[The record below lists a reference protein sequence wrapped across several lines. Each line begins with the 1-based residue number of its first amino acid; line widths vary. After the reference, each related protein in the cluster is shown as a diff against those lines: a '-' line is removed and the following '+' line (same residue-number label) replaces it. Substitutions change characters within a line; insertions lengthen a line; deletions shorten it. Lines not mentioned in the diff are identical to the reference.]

1 MKTSLKQLL
10 FIAILAITAISQA
23 QIHNNQWLFNAR
35 VGYDFPTYENNT
47 PYIDY
52 KGGLDLGL
60 SVDYYWNWFGIGADA
75 DYIWNKP
82 ESTYPTDNLFSTGNI
97 ALTDFSL
104 SEQKINRLFYGI
116 GPSFRYVNQNGRF
129 SAELNLRGGLANIK
143 GGRTELREN
152 TVINDVLNF
161 HSGYDDKNVLS
172 AKGQIRAIYFVN
184 SWLGLHAG
192 AYYLRH
198 FNVEEQLDPIYNRTA
213 GYYPVIDNQGTNT
226 VNQNALNI
234 RDESCDCDIFSVG
247 VFAGITVAFGNKK
260 AADVCPVCGEDHTP
274 HCCATC
280 GCTVTITARDKYTQ
294 QLLANTDVV
303 LEDANGTITQT
314 GTTNSYGVVVFQE
327 VATSNYLVK
336 GKLYEVNLEETTIA
350 KAEFDMCKKDGKG
363 IQKEIIYTDE
373 NFILRGNVVEC
384 NKNEGIP
391 GVDISLK
398 DTKSPSQKNTLSDT
412 DGNFIFHL
420 KQASVYSVQGA
431 KDGYFS
437 NKAEVNTINTDRNT
451 DLFIDFEMCV
461 DPCGKAIRL
470 DNIIFNLDKWDIL
483 PAARQDLDYV
493 AQLMQDNPTIKV
505 EMSSHTDSRGSNAYN
520 QELSQKRAQSTVDY
534 LLAKGISRDRLIAR
548 GAGET
553 QLLNSCADGVQCTEV
568 EHTINRR
575 TEFKVICF

>member
-1 MKTSLKQLL
+1 MKKVIKKVL
-10 FIAILAITAISQA
+10 FLAILAITAMTQG
-23 QIHNNQWLFNAR
+23 QITDNQWLFNAR

-52 KGGLDLGL
+52 KGGLELGL
-60 SVDYYWNWFGIGADA
+60 SADYYWNWFGLGADV

-82 ESTYPTDNLFSTGNI
+82 ESTYTTDNLFASTTGSL
-97 ALTDFSL
+97 LTDFSL
-104 SEQKINRLFYGI
+104 SEDKINRLFYGI
-116 GPSFRYVNQNGRF
+116 GPSFRYVNPSGRF
-129 SAELNLRGGLANIK
+129 STELNLRGGLANIK

-161 HSGYDDKNVLS
+161 HSGYDEKNVFS
-172 AKGQIRAIYFVN
+172 AKAQVRAIYFVN
-184 SWLGLHAG
+184 SWLGVHAG

-198 FNVEEQLDPIYNRTA
+198 FNVEDQTDGTFGITS
-213 GYYPVIDNQGTNT
+213 GFYPVEELDGQNI
-226 VNQNALNI
+226 VNQNAPNF
-234 RDESCDCDIFSVG
+234 REESCDCDIYSIG
-247 VFAGITVAFGNKK
+247 VFAGLTLAVGKK
-260 AADVCPVCGEDHTP
+260 ANVCPVCGDDHTP

-280 GCTVTITARDKYTQ
+280 GCSVTITARDKFSKE
-294 QLLANTDVV
+294 LLANTDVV
-303 LEDANGTITQT
+303 LEDVNGNITQT
-314 GTTNSYGVVVFQE
+314 GTTNTYGVVVFQDVE
-327 VATSNYLVK
+327 TADYVIK
-336 GKLYEVNLEETTIA
+336 GKLYEVNLEETTLS
-350 KAEFDMCKKDGKG
+350 KADFKNCKKEGKG
-363 IQKEIIYTDE
+363 IQKEILYADE

-384 NKNEGIP
+384 NKNEGIA

-398 DTKSPSQKNTLSDT
+398 DTQRAALKNTLSDT
-412 DGNFIFHL
+412 DGNFQFYL
-420 KQASVYSVQGA
+420 KQSSIYSVQGA

-437 NKAEVNTINTDRNT
+437 NKVTVDTKTEDRNSS
-451 DLFIDFEMCV
+451 LFIDFEMCV

-483 PAARQDLDYV
+483 PAARPDLDYV
-493 AQLMQDNPTIKV
+493 AQLMIDNPTIKV

-534 LLAKGISRDRLIAR
+534 LLVKGISRDRLIAR

-553 QLLNSCADGVQCTEV
+553 ELLNKCADGVQCTEA